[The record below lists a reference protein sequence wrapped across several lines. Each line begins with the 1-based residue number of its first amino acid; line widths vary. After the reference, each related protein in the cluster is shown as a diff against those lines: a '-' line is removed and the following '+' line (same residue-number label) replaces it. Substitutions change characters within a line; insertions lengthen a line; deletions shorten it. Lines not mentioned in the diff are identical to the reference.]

1 MAASIHSRQY
11 QEMIRRVREARQ
23 AAGLTQADAARALG
37 VSQSQVSKIERGE
50 RKIDPLDLA
59 KLAKLYGK
67 RVEELLPAV

>member
-1 MAASIHSRQY
+1 
-11 QEMIRRVREARQ
+11 MIRRVREARQ